1 MFTYLQSIFSTLTI
15 GGKAGLKWL
24 FNTMAK
30 HLIICLS
37 MLSAVH
43 GGIVGSETPF
53 PLRTDWN
60 FECLDGEDGDGNEA
74 C

>member
-1 MFTYLQSIFSTLTI
+1 
-15 GGKAGLKWL
+15 
-24 FNTMAK
+24 MAK

-53 PLRTDWN
+53 PLRTDGN